1 MLTDETS
8 VNSYIPGTI
17 QVRHCFLSHFFFNS
31 LMSDNCLF
39 WIK

>member
-1 MLTDETS
+1 MLSGEAG
-8 VNSYIPGTI
+8 VNIYIPGKL
-17 QVRHCFLSHFFFNS
+17 QVRHCFLSHSFSS